1 MIIEAKA
8 NLEDKRTLATYH
20 ITLETIEV
28 DEFGIPDEQRVI
40 VHKSQGADI
49 NWHLWVSNYSELIG
63 EAYRVTHVIE
73 VDRNIL
79 TEF

>member
-8 NLEDKRTLATYH
+8 NLEDKPTLMTYR

-28 DEFGIPDEQRVI
+28 DEFGIPDEQRV
-40 VHKSQGADI
+40 VVYKSKGVDI
-49 NWHLWVSNYSELIG
+49 NWHLWTFNYSELIG
-63 EAYRVTHVIE
+63 EAYRLVQVVE
-73 VDRNIL
+73 VDPDTL